1 MDDESLKK
9 LKVPECIKKLFNYN
23 EVIRVVSGKV
33 DGRLDI
39 GVSKP
44 KPSGIEFLLAI
55 SELYR
60 HVKRE
65 EVYLSNIY
73 HFDRIGGWRIER
85 VLTCAT
91 FPAIKTSEL
100 N

>member
-44 KPSGIEFLLAI
+44 KPSGIELFA
-55 SELYR
+55 S
-60 HVKRE
+60 
-65 EVYLSNIY
+65 
-73 HFDRIGGWRIER
+73 HF
-85 VLTCAT
+85 
-91 FPAIKTSEL
+91 
-100 N
+100 